1 MDPTFR
7 HVSGPDYVDSERR
20 RFEAECE
27 FVQALGNPHYCNFL
41 AQKGYFKEEYFIN
54 YLKYLQ
60 YFKQSEYAKTI
71 VYPHCLFMLD
81 CLQHKEFREA
91 IGNVNN
97 AKYIEN
103 QQMLQWQYYYRKR
116 NEYNA
121 KIVQA
126 KEAGELK
133 TTEDV
138 VNLLK
143 ELANPEKVK
152 ESGDEEN
159 IEKSS
164 IEVDQN
170 LLAED
175 ETATQKEIM
184 RLLKE
189 VRDGMKISEDG
200 SILVEEESDDDGS
213 EELTS
218 EIKELLEEIERET
231 NDSLQKAFSEEEDAE
246 IEEYDQDLKQAPYS
260 QNEDYETYTRE
271 QEVKRIEAAFDQVA
285 EYGELTEEELTKN
298 GYPIDVLYDSNII
311 SLAIRSKDSCAN
323 DQKSRKYY

>member
-1 MDPTFR
+1 MSMDQTFR
-7 HVSGPDYVDSERR
+7 HASGPDYVDSERK

-60 YFKQSEYAKTI
+60 YFKQPEYAKTI

-91 IGNVNN
+91 IGNINH

-126 KEAGELK
+126 KEAGALK
-133 TTEDV
+133 TSDDV

-143 ELANPEKVK
+143 ELANPDRSKEAESANKVSEAD
-152 ESGDEEN
+152 ESLVEED
-159 IEKSS
+159 K
-164 IEVDQN
+164 
-170 LLAED
+170 
-175 ETATQKEIM
+175 TTQKEVM

-189 VRDGMKISEDG
+189 VREGMKISDDG
-200 SILVEEESDDDGS
+200 NVLFEEESDDGDGS
-213 EELTS
+213 EELST
-218 EIKELLEEIERET
+218 EIKELLDEIERET
-231 NDSLQKAFSEEEDAE
+231 NDVIDKAFSEEEDAE
-246 IEEYDQDLKQAPYS
+246 IEEYDQELKQAPYT
-260 QNEDYETYTRE
+260 QNEDYESYTKE
-271 QEVKRIEAAFDQVA
+271 QEINRIQTAFEQVA

-311 SLAIRSKDSCAN
+311 SLALRSKDLSSN